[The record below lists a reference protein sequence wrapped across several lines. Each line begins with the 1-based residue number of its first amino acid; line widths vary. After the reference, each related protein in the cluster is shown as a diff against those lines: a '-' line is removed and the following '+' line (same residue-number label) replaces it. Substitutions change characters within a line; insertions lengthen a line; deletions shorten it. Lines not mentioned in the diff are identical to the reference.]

1 MAENEFDIYDNGEKT
16 GTQSESKMSSKKST
30 GKKSNAFMQ
39 ILNGEFLTKEF
50 FLNNLNYIFF
60 IMALLLVIVSKG
72 YYGKQL
78 IDETNKTQR
87 ELDQKAA
94 EYIEAKSRLE
104 FVTRRYKLVEKLK
117 SRDLQESQNTKKVI
131 RLKKTDE

>member
-1 MAENEFDIYDNGEKT
+1 MAENEFDTYDNGEKT
-16 GTQSESKMSSKKST
+16 GTQSENKISSKKST
-30 GKKSNAFMQ
+30 VKKSNAFMQ

>member
-1 MAENEFDIYDNGEKT
+1 MAENEFDTYENGEKT
-16 GTQSESKMSSKKST
+16 GSQSESKTSSKKST
-30 GKKSNAFMQ
+30 VKKPNAFMQ

-50 FLNNLNYIFF
+50 FLSNLSYIFF
-60 IMALLLVIVSKG
+60 IMGLLLIIVSKG

>member
-1 MAENEFDIYDNGEKT
+1 MAENEFDIYEDGEKT
-16 GTQSESKMSSKKST
+16 GTQSETKTSSKKST
-30 GKKSNAFMQ
+30 GKKTNAFMQ

-78 IDETNKTQR
+78 IDDTNKTQR
-87 ELDQKAA
+87 ELDQKAT

>member
-1 MAENEFDIYDNGEKT
+1 MAENKFDIYEDGEKT
-16 GTQSESKMSSKKST
+16 GTQSETKTSSKKST
-30 GKKSNAFMQ
+30 VKKTNAFMQ

-78 IDETNKTQR
+78 IDDTNKTQR

>member
-1 MAENEFDIYDNGEKT
+1 MAKNEFDTYENEQET
-16 GTQSESKMSSKKST
+16 RTQSEKKIVSQKST
-30 GKKSNAFMQ
+30 GKKPNAFMQ
-39 ILNGEFLTKEF
+39 ILNGEFLNKEF
-50 FLNNLNYIFF
+50 FLSNLGYIFF
-60 IMALLLVIVSKG
+60 IMGLLLIIVSKG

>member
-1 MAENEFDIYDNGEKT
+1 MAENEFDTYDNGEKT
-16 GTQSESKMSSKKST
+16 GTQSENKTSSKKST

-87 ELDQKAA
+87 ELDQKDV
-94 EYIEAKSRLE
+94 YLVKSNIVHQVYQSLRNHICY
-104 FVTRRYKLVEKLK
+104 RSKI
-117 SRDLQESQNTKKVI
+117 NKVAPQI
-131 RLKKTDE
+131 LNSMEC

>member
-1 MAENEFDIYDNGEKT
+1 MTENEFNTYENGEKT
-16 GTQSESKMSSKKST
+16 GTQSENKTSSKKST

-50 FLNNLNYIFF
+50 FLSNLGYIFF
-60 IMALLLVIVSKG
+60 IMGLLLVIVSKG

>member
-1 MAENEFDIYDNGEKT
+1 MAENEFDIYEEGEKT
-16 GTQSESKMSSKKST
+16 GTQSETKTSSKKSM
-30 GKKSNAFMQ
+30 GKKTNAFMQ

-78 IDETNKTQR
+78 IDDTNKTQR

>member
-1 MAENEFDIYDNGEKT
+1 MAEKEFDIYEDGEKT
-16 GTQSESKMSSKKST
+16 GTQSETKTSSKKST
-30 GKKSNAFMQ
+30 GKKTNAFMQ

-78 IDETNKTQR
+78 IDDTNKTQR

>member
-1 MAENEFDIYDNGEKT
+1 MAENEFDIYEDGEKM
-16 GTQSESKMSSKKST
+16 GTQSETKTSSKKST
-30 GKKSNAFMQ
+30 GKKTNAFMQ

-78 IDETNKTQR
+78 IDDTNKTQR

>member
-1 MAENEFDIYDNGEKT
+1 MTENEFDTYENGEKT
-16 GTQSESKMSSKKST
+16 GTQSENKTSSKKST
-30 GKKSNAFMQ
+30 SKKPNAFMQ
-39 ILNGEFLTKEF
+39 ILNGEFLTKDF
-50 FLNNLNYIFF
+50 FLSNLEYIFF
-60 IMALLLVIVSKG
+60 IMGLLLVIVSKG

-78 IDETNKTQR
+78 VDETNKTQR

-94 EYIEAKSRLE
+94 EYIEAKSKLE

-131 RLKKTDE
+131 RLKKSDE

>member
-1 MAENEFDIYDNGEKT
+1 MAENEFDIYENGEKT
-16 GTQSESKMSSKKST
+16 GTQSESKTSFKKNT
-30 GKKSNAFMQ
+30 VKKPNAFMQ

-50 FLNNLNYIFF
+50 FLSNLSYIFF
-60 IMALLLVIVSKG
+60 IMGLLLIIVSKG

>member
-1 MAENEFDIYDNGEKT
+1 MAENEFDTYENGEKT
-16 GTQSESKMSSKKST
+16 GTQSEKKTNSKKST

-60 IMALLLVIVSKG
+60 IMILLFIIISKG

-78 IDETNKTQR
+78 IDETNKIQR

-117 SRDLQESQNTKKVI
+117 SRELQESQNTKKVI

>member
-1 MAENEFDIYDNGEKT
+1 MAENEFDIYENGEKT
-16 GTQSESKMSSKKST
+16 GTQSENKTSSKKST

-50 FLNNLNYIFF
+50 FLSNLGYIFF
-60 IMALLLVIVSKG
+60 IMGLLLVIVSKG

-104 FVTRRYKLVEKLK
+104 FETRRYKLVEKLK

>member
-1 MAENEFDIYDNGEKT
+1 MAENEFDIYENGEKT
-16 GTQSESKMSSKKST
+16 GTQSENKTSSKKST
-30 GKKSNAFMQ
+30 GKKSNALMQ

>member
-1 MAENEFDIYDNGEKT
+1 MAENEFDTYEDGEKT
-16 GTQSESKMSSKKST
+16 GTQSETKTSSKKST
-30 GKKSNAFMQ
+30 VKKTNAFIQ

-78 IDETNKTQR
+78 IDDTNKTQR

>member
-1 MAENEFDIYDNGEKT
+1 MANNEFDINENDEQT
-16 GTQSESKMSSKKST
+16 GSQSEKKTASQKST
-30 GKKSNAFMQ
+30 GKKPNAFMQ
-39 ILNGEFLTKEF
+39 ILNGEFLNKEF
-50 FLNNLNYIFF
+50 FLSNLGYIFF
-60 IMALLLVIVSKG
+60 IMGLLLIIVSKG

-78 IDETNKTQR
+78 IDESNKTQR
-87 ELDQKAA
+87 DLDQKAA

-104 FVTRRYKLVEKLK
+104 FVTRRYKLVQKLK

>member
-1 MAENEFDIYDNGEKT
+1 MAENEFDTYENGEKT
-16 GTQSESKMSSKKST
+16 GTQSENKMSSKKST
-30 GKKSNAFMQ
+30 SKKPNAFMQ

-50 FLNNLNYIFF
+50 FLSNLGYIFF
-60 IMALLLVIVSKG
+60 IMGLLLVIVSKG

>member
-1 MAENEFDIYDNGEKT
+1 MAENEFDTYENGEKT
-16 GTQSESKMSSKKST
+16 RTQSENKTSSKKST
-30 GKKSNAFMQ
+30 GKKPNAFMQ

-50 FLNNLNYIFF
+50 FLSNLGYIFF
-60 IMALLLVIVSKG
+60 IMGLLLVIVSKG

-131 RLKKTDE
+131 RLKKTNE

>member
-1 MAENEFDIYDNGEKT
+1 MAENEFDTYENGEKT
-16 GTQSESKMSSKKST
+16 GTQSENKTSSKKST
-30 GKKSNAFMQ
+30 GKKPNAFMQ
-39 ILNGEFLTKEF
+39 ILNGEFLTKDF
-50 FLNNLNYIFF
+50 FLSNLSYIFF
-60 IMALLLVIVSKG
+60 IMGLLLIIVSKG

>member
-1 MAENEFDIYDNGEKT
+1 MAENEFDTYENGEKT
-16 GTQSESKMSSKKST
+16 GTQSENKTSSKKST
-30 GKKSNAFMQ
+30 GKKPNAFMQ

-50 FLNNLNYIFF
+50 FLSNLGYIFF
-60 IMALLLVIVSKG
+60 IMGLLLVIVSKG

>member
-1 MAENEFDIYDNGEKT
+1 MAENEFDTYENGEKT
-16 GTQSESKMSSKKST
+16 GIQSESKTSSKKNT
-30 GKKSNAFMQ
+30 VKKPNAFMQ
-39 ILNGEFLTKEF
+39 ILNGEFLTKDF
-50 FLNNLNYIFF
+50 FLSNLSYIFF
-60 IMALLLVIVSKG
+60 IMGLLLIIVSKG

>member
-1 MAENEFDIYDNGEKT
+1 MAENEFDIYENGEKT

-30 GKKSNAFMQ
+30 VKKSNAFMQ

-50 FLNNLNYIFF
+50 FLSNLSYIFF
-60 IMALLLVIVSKG
+60 IMGLLLIIVSKG

-78 IDETNKTQR
+78 IDETNKTQQ

>member
-1 MAENEFDIYDNGEKT
+1 MAENEFDIYENGEKT

-30 GKKSNAFMQ
+30 VKKPNAFMQ

-50 FLNNLNYIFF
+50 FLSNLSYIFF
-60 IMALLLVIVSKG
+60 IMGLLLIIVSKG

-78 IDETNKTQR
+78 IDETNKTQQ

>member
-1 MAENEFDIYDNGEKT
+1 MTENEFDTYENGEKT
-16 GTQSESKMSSKKST
+16 GIQSENKTSSKKST
-30 GKKSNAFMQ
+30 GKKPNAFMQ

-50 FLNNLNYIFF
+50 FLSNLGYIFF
-60 IMALLLVIVSKG
+60 IMGLLLVIVSKG

>member
-1 MAENEFDIYDNGEKT
+1 MTENEFETYENGEKT
-16 GTQSESKMSSKKST
+16 GTQSENKTSSKKST
-30 GKKSNAFMQ
+30 SKKPNAFMQ
-39 ILNGEFLTKEF
+39 ILNGEFLTKDF
-50 FLNNLNYIFF
+50 FLSNLEYIFF
-60 IMALLLVIVSKG
+60 IMGLLLVIVSKG

-78 IDETNKTQR
+78 VDETNKTQR

-94 EYIEAKSRLE
+94 EYIEAKSKLE

-131 RLKKTDE
+131 RLKKSDE

>member
-1 MAENEFDIYDNGEKT
+1 MTENEFDTYENGEKT
-16 GTQSESKMSSKKST
+16 GTQSENKTSSKKST
-30 GKKSNAFMQ
+30 SKKPNAFMQ

-50 FLNNLNYIFF
+50 FLSNLGYIFF
-60 IMALLLVIVSKG
+60 IMGLLLVIVSKG

>member
-1 MAENEFDIYDNGEKT
+1 MAENEFDTYDNGEKT
-16 GTQSESKMSSKKST
+16 GTQSENKTSSKKST
-30 GKKSNAFMQ
+30 GKKPNAFMQ

-50 FLNNLNYIFF
+50 FLSNLGYIFF
-60 IMALLLVIVSKG
+60 IMGLLLVIVSKG

>member
-1 MAENEFDIYDNGEKT
+1 MAENEFNTYENGEKT
-16 GTQSESKMSSKKST
+16 GTQSENKTSSKKST
-30 GKKSNAFMQ
+30 GKKPNAFMQ

-50 FLNNLNYIFF
+50 FLSNLGYIFF
-60 IMALLLVIVSKG
+60 IMGLLLVIVSKG

-131 RLKKTDE
+131 RLKKPDE

>member
-1 MAENEFDIYDNGEKT
+1 MAENEFDTYENGEKT
-16 GTQSESKMSSKKST
+16 GTQSENKTSSKKST
-30 GKKSNAFMQ
+30 GKKPNALMQ

-50 FLNNLNYIFF
+50 FLSNLGYIFF
-60 IMALLLVIVSKG
+60 IMGLLLVIVSKG

-78 IDETNKTQR
+78 IDDTNKTQR

-104 FVTRRYKLVEKLK
+104 FVTRRYKLVERLK

>member
-1 MAENEFDIYDNGEKT
+1 MAENEFDIYENGEKT
-16 GTQSESKMSSKKST
+16 GTQSENKTSSKKST
-30 GKKSNAFMQ
+30 GKKPNAFMQ

-50 FLNNLNYIFF
+50 FLSNLGYIFF
-60 IMALLLVIVSKG
+60 IMGLLLVIVSKG

>member
-1 MAENEFDIYDNGEKT
+1 MAENEFDTYENGEKT
-16 GTQSESKMSSKKST
+16 GTQSENKTSSKKST
-30 GKKSNAFMQ
+30 GKKPNAFMQ

-50 FLNNLNYIFF
+50 FLSNLGYIFF
-60 IMALLLVIVSKG
+60 IMGLLLVIVSKG

-78 IDETNKTQR
+78 IDETNNTQR

>member
-1 MAENEFDIYDNGEKT
+1 MAENEFDTYENGEKT
-16 GTQSESKMSSKKST
+16 GTQSENKTSSKKST
-30 GKKSNAFMQ
+30 SKKPNAFMQ

-50 FLNNLNYIFF
+50 FLSNLGYIFF
-60 IMALLLVIVSKG
+60 IMGLLLVIVSKG

>member
-1 MAENEFDIYDNGEKT
+1 MAENEFDTYENGEKT
-16 GTQSESKMSSKKST
+16 GTQSENKTSSKKST
-30 GKKSNAFMQ
+30 SKKSNAFMQ

-50 FLNNLNYIFF
+50 FLSNLGYIFF
-60 IMALLLVIVSKG
+60 IMGLLLVIVSKG

>member
-1 MAENEFDIYDNGEKT
+1 MAENEFDTYENGEKT
-16 GTQSESKMSSKKST
+16 GTQSENKTSSKKST
-30 GKKSNAFMQ
+30 GKKPNAFMQ

-50 FLNNLNYIFF
+50 FLSNLGYIFF
-60 IMALLLVIVSKG
+60 IMGLLLVIVSKG

-87 ELDQKAA
+87 DLDQKAA

>member
-1 MAENEFDIYDNGEKT
+1 MAENEFDTYENGEK
-16 GTQSESKMSSKKST
+16 QSGKSDKKSSPKKAN
-30 GKKSNAFMQ
+30 GKKPNAFMQ
-39 ILNGEFLTKEF
+39 ILNGDFLTKEF

-60 IMALLLVIVSKG
+60 IMGLALLIVFKG
-72 YYGKQL
+72 YLGKQL
-78 IDETNKTQR
+78 IDDTNKTQR

>member
-1 MAENEFDIYDNGEKT
+1 MAENEFDTYEDDEKT
-16 GTQSESKMSSKKST
+16 GTQSETKTSSKKSI
-30 GKKSNAFMQ
+30 GKKTNAFMQ

-78 IDETNKTQR
+78 IDDTNKTQR

>member
-1 MAENEFDIYDNGEKT
+1 MAENEFDTYENGEKT
-16 GTQSESKMSSKKST
+16 GTQSENKMSSKKST
-30 GKKSNAFMQ
+30 SKKPTAFMQ

-50 FLNNLNYIFF
+50 FLSNLGYIFF
-60 IMALLLVIVSKG
+60 IMGLLLVIVSKG

>member
-1 MAENEFDIYDNGEKT
+1 MAENEFDIYEDGEKT
-16 GTQSESKMSSKKST
+16 GTQSETKTSSKKST
-30 GKKSNAFMQ
+30 GKKTNAFMQ

-78 IDETNKTQR
+78 IDDTNKTQR